1 MECQIC
7 YEILESNINI
17 CITKCRH
24 RFCSQCIFTW
34 IRKNQ
39 TCPVCRKNLLE
50 HDDACLQI
58 DPRQS
63 SFSAHRQY
71 QNNFINLRYMYDL
84 ENRMTKTFRGKKSKD
99 FADKL
104 QLLSQHILNIHDSS

>member
-1 MECQIC
+1 MCA
-7 YEILESNINI
+7 
-17 CITKCRH
+17 
-24 RFCSQCIFTW
+24 
-34 IRKNQ
+34 
-39 TCPVCRKNLLE
+39 VC
-50 HDDACLQI
+50 
-58 DPRQS
+58 
-63 SFSAHRQY
+63 Y

>member
-1 MECQIC
+1 METVIFTKNLIVKSNVSTLVKSNNKGNTSSYYRCCKPIC
-7 YEILESNINI
+7 YWAKYSNYPN
-17 CITKCRH
+17 
-24 RFCSQCIFTW
+24 
-34 IRKNQ
+34 
-39 TCPVCRKNLLE
+39 VC
-50 HDDACLQI
+50 
-58 DPRQS
+58 
-63 SFSAHRQY
+63 Y